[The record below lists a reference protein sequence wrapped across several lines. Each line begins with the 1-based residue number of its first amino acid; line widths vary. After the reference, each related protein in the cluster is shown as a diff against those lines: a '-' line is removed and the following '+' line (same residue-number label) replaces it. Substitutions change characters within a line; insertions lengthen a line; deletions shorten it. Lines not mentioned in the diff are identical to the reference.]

1 MRERKQREIKN
12 RRERDRERQR
22 ETERET
28 EREKQTETVR
38 QKDDFWLGAGL
49 NNLEVRADSHR
60 GREERRRGGEE
71 ESKRRGEE
79 RESLGSLCVVLLF
92 CFLRQASSWLYHTY
106 WWFPLA

>member
-1 MRERKQREIKN
+1 MERERQRET
-12 RRERDRERQR
+12 ERDRERQR

-28 EREKQTETVR
+28 EREKQTETVTVR

-49 NNLEVRADSHR
+49 NNLEVRAEDSHR
-60 GREERRRGGEE
+60 GREERKRARGEERRG
-71 ESKRRGEE
+71 E